1 MFIFLGLCLPSFLLV
16 VLGLRE
22 KQKQKTKQERIEYC
36 KLIFNNKRR
45 RRKLHSFSLCFV
57 LFFFLRKRFIS
68 WCAFNTI
75 PAYFLFYF
83 LWKKLLCFF
92 FFWKIMK
99 KNKNKI
105 YVWKIL
111 WKNNNNNK
119 CKVKLWYIFFF
130 KAIKTKF
137 YYAKNWNFL
146 FHQLI
151 SMTKAKKILIRTLD
165 EKRKRFHFNS
175 IIL

>member
-36 KLIFNNKRR
+36 KLIFNIKRR

-57 LFFFLRKRFIS
+57 LFFFLRKRVIS

-92 FFWKIMK
+92 FFEK
-99 KNKNKI
+99 
-105 YVWKIL
+105 L
-111 WKNNNNNK
+111 WKK
-119 CKVKLWYIFFF
+119 
-130 KAIKTKF
+130 IKIKYMFEKF
-137 YYAKNWNFL
+137 YGKTTTTTNAKWNYDIYFSL
-146 FHQLI
+146 KQ
-151 SMTKAKKILIRTLD
+151 
-165 EKRKRFHFNS
+165 
-175 IIL
+175 